1 MVSSGRFNIA
11 QAEEQIPLNLSQL
24 EAPNDAAMVMGY
36 LTDESIM
43 LANNTAYVDGKLLCS
58 SNMSETVRDAID
70 GIIPIDPICGLCG
83 KDTVNL
89 CGIEVHVLIKLKLLI
104 KGINNFIQV

>member
-24 EAPNDAAMVMGY
+24 EAPNEAAMVMGY
-36 LTDESIM
+36 LTDESII
-43 LANNTAYVDGKLLCS
+43 LANNTAYVDGKFLCS

-83 KDTVNL
+83 KDTFL
-89 CGIEVHVLIKLKLLI
+89 YIALKCM
-104 KGINNFIQV
+104 F